1 MCQLHNN
8 SRKDPTNTGRIR
20 AQAIKELK
28 RRRDGA
34 GNELA
39 RFTQSLER
47 YATRK
52 VIEDGQ
58 VVNRVVYRYEL
69 DPTVDTDAVI
79 REIINRWFETSGNKP
94 VRYFF
99 DQYVSAA
106 YAQGNAIETSRIAAL
121 ASSMEDLS
129 QMQVEIMLQ
138 SPAYQSRLNV
148 LASRAFESMK
158 DFSGDAA
165 APLRYYLTQAMA
177 EGKGIR
183 TIVAGM
189 KKEWDKQAS
198 YRLERIARSEIA
210 HAHREA
216 RHDADKDARDRLG
229 LSIKSQ
235 WISQLSPTTRP
246 SHAALHLQVM
256 EIEDVAVKYS
266 EIQGG
271 EINCLC
277 LQQSVVITKDGE
289 ILGERKKTKADEA
302 AVAFIMSKG

>member
-1 MCQLHNN
+1 MCLTAN

-58 VVNRVVYRYEL
+58 VVNRVVYRYDL
-69 DPTVDTDAVI
+69 DPTIDTDAVI
-79 REIINRWFETSGNKP
+79 REIINRWFDTSGNKP
-94 VRYFF
+94 NRYFF

-106 YAQGNAIETSRIAAL
+106 YAQGSAIETKPHSCTGKQHRKPVTDAGRNDAAITG
-121 ASSMEDLS
+121 LS
-129 QMQVEIMLQ
+129 G
-138 SPAYQSRLNV
+138 RLRFWR
-148 LASRAFESMK
+148 AWAFEDMK
-158 DFSGDAA
+158 DFSGDAG

-189 KKEWDKQAS
+189 KKEWDKQ
-198 YRLERIARSEIA
+198 RRIT
-210 HAHREA
+210 
-216 RHDADKDARDRLG
+216 G
-229 LSIKSQ
+229 LS
-235 WISQLSPTTRP
+235 
-246 SHAALHLQVM
+246 
-256 EIEDVAVKYS
+256 E
-266 EIQGG
+266 
-271 EINCLC
+271 
-277 LQQSVVITKDGE
+277 
-289 ILGERKKTKADEA
+289 
-302 AVAFIMSKG
+302 